1 MKSTIVDRW
10 GRPFEGDLETPQT
23 EAEARLAQLHR
34 HYGGHPSSGLTP
46 ARAANILKEAE
57 QGNLVAQC
65 ELAED
70 MEEKSAH
77 IQSELGKRRLSLLSV
92 PWNIVPPPN
101 ASAAEKRDAQMIE
114 ELLRSAVWLR
124 DAIFDASDAI
134 LKGYS
139 NQELTWEY
147 IEKTHVIS
155 QCEFRDPSWFQINP
169 DKRNQLMLR
178 DGSHTGMALRPFG
191 WLSHTAK
198 AKSGYLERRGLV
210 RVLVWPYLF
219 ANYSV
224 RDLAEFLEIYGLPIR
239 LGKYPSG
246 ASEREKL
253 TLLRAVMSIGH
264 NAGGIIPKGMEID
277 FQNAADGQS
286 DPFMAMIAW
295 CEKSISKAVLGG
307 TLTTQADGASSTNA
321 LGNIHNEVRMEIRD
335 ADLAALEQSFTRD
348 IVYPYYALNGTSFRD
363 HRRHPRLQ
371 FDTTE
376 AEDLRDLAYPLRAFV
391 GMGMQIPKAWLHEK
405 TKIPQ
410 AQKGE
415 DVLEIID
422 TAPMPSAQLKGM
434 AVLKGNA
441 TTQFADQQAL
451 EDALDALSTGQ
462 FDEQMLGILKPVFA
476 AADKGPEVLKA
487 ELDKLWPD
495 MDDSLLTQRL
505 AQVLF
510 VGELWGQLN
519 ANS

>member
-34 HYGGHPSSGLTP
+34 HFGGHPSSGLTP
-46 ARAANILKEAE
+46 AKAANILKEAE
-57 QGNLVAQC
+57 QGNLIAQC

-92 PWNIVPPPN
+92 PWNILPPPN
-101 ASAAEKRDAQMIE
+101 ASAAEKRDTEMLE
-114 ELLRSAVWLR
+114 ELLRTAVWLR

-147 IEKTHVIS
+147 IEKQHVITS
-155 QCEFRDPSWFQINP
+155 CEFRDPSWFQINP

-178 DGSHTGMALRPFG
+178 DGSHNGMELRPFG

-210 RVLVWPYLF
+210 RVLVWPFLF

-239 LGKYPSG
+239 LGKYPAG

-295 CEKSISKAVLGG
+295 CEKSVSKAVLGG

-321 LGNIHNEVRMEIRD
+321 LGNIHNEVRYEIRD
-335 ADLAALEQSFTRD
+335 ADLAALEQTLTRD
-348 IVYPYYALNGTSFRD
+348 IIYPLYALNGKSFRD
-363 HRRHPRLQ
+363 YRRHPRFQ
-371 FDTTE
+371 FDTSE
-376 AEDLRDLAYPLRAFV
+376 GEDYTKIADPLKTLVSV
-391 GMGMQIPKAWLHEK
+391 GAQIPVAWLHEK
-405 TKIPQ
+405 TKIPM
-410 AQKGE
+410 ADGKE
-415 DVLEIID
+415 PVLQIAERLPGFTGLTGI
-422 TAPMPSAQLKGM
+422 AALR
-434 AVLKGNA
+434 GNA
-441 TTQFADQQAL
+441 TAAFADQMALEQAL
-451 EDALDALSTGQ
+451 DKLSTGQ
-462 FDEQMLGILKPVFA
+462 FDEQMLGLLKPVFDA
-476 AADKGPEVLKA
+476 AEQGPEAMAQQL
-487 ELDKLWPD
+487 EQLWPG

-519 ANS
+519 ANT